1 MAETLSYDNTPDTSV
16 LTEEEQNSLEVGKAL
31 REEQDQL
38 LAGKYKSAEE
48 LEKAYVELQKKLGES
63 DGDETQGEEG
73 ESAEE
78 TTEEAPEPS
87 PAQSLITDAS
97 AEYAD
102 KGELSEETMAKF
114 TEMSSQDLV
123 QAYMEMQQNAPE
135 PAQEEAPDLTDA
147 EVNQIK
153 NIVGGEAEYD
163 KVVEWAGKSL
173 TEAQLE
179 AYDSIIAAGNMEAI
193 ALMVNGLKAQ
203 YDTDNGYEGRMLS
216 GKSADS
222 GKGDVFRSQQE
233 VVEAIADPRYDRDS
247 AYRNDVLEK
256 LERSDVTFR

>member
-1 MAETLSYDNTPDTSV
+1 M
-16 LTEEEQNSLEVGKAL
+16 
-31 REEQDQL
+31 
-38 LAGKYKSAEE
+38 
-48 LEKAYVELQKKLGES
+48 
-63 DGDETQGEEG
+63 
-73 ESAEE
+73 
-78 TTEEAPEPS
+78 
-87 PAQSLITDAS
+87 
-97 AEYAD
+97 
-102 KGELSEETMAKF
+102 
-114 TEMSSQDLV
+114 
-123 QAYMEMQQNAPE
+123 
-135 PAQEEAPDLTDA
+135 
-147 EVNQIK
+147 
-153 NIVGGEAEYD
+153 
-163 KVVEWAGKSL
+163 

>member
-1 MAETLSYDNTPDTSV
+1 M
-16 LTEEEQNSLEVGKAL
+16 
-31 REEQDQL
+31 
-38 LAGKYKSAEE
+38 
-48 LEKAYVELQKKLGES
+48 
-63 DGDETQGEEG
+63 
-73 ESAEE
+73 
-78 TTEEAPEPS
+78 
-87 PAQSLITDAS
+87 ITDAS